1 MDSNWHF
8 PVLIFVSLIAF
19 VGVIRVVVQ
28 RRADR
33 PRILTVLWVAA
44 VVVVGGMSFAK
55 LGASAGIPVWVYY
68 GLPALLTWTF
78 PPIVFRMRGFEFG
91 MYLVLAVLVAPLIH
105 VLFSFFL
112 GWKEYMPFIPVPSL
126 SEIVGRYLP

>member
-1 MDSNWHF
+1 MGISWHF
-8 PVLIFVSLIAF
+8 PALIFVSLVAF
-19 VGVIRVVVQ
+19 VGVIRVVLR

-33 PRILTVLWVAA
+33 PRTLSVLWVAA

-55 LGASAGIPVWVYY
+55 WGASTGAPVWIYY
-68 GLPALLTWTF
+68 GVPAVLTWAL
-78 PPIVFRMRGFEFG
+78 PPLVFRMRTLDFG
-91 MYLVLAVLVAPLIH
+91 HYLVLAVLIAPVIH

-126 SEIVGRYLP
+126 GELVGW

>member
-1 MDSNWHF
+1 MGSSWHF
-8 PVLIFVSLIAF
+8 PALIFVSLVAF
-19 VGVIRVVVQ
+19 GGVIRIVLN

-33 PRILTVLWVAA
+33 PQALRVLWVAA

-55 LGASAGIPVWVYY
+55 LGASAGAPVWVYY
-68 GLPALLTWTF
+68 GVPAVLTWAL
-78 PPIVFRMRGFEFG
+78 PPLAFRMRSLEFG
-91 MYLVLAVLVAPLIH
+91 QYLILAVLMAPVIH

-126 SEIVGRYLP
+126 GELVG